1 MTLQFKKA
9 KNFKWEITR
18 NDDLFQIIF
27 GLIKQDKNGVRVLSF
42 ILLGFQLNLGWAWE
56 TEPTAEEKK

>member
-1 MTLQFKKA
+1 MKLQFKKA

-42 ILLGFQLNLGWAWE
+42 ILFGFQLNLGWVWE
-56 TEPTAEEKK
+56 TEPPTEEKK